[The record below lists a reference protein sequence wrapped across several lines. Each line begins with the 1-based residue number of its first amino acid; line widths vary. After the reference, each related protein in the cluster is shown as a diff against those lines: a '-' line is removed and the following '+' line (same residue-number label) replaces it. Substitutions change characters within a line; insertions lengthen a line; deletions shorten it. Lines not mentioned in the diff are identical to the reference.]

1 MHDAAP
7 SLGAALAADVARH
20 ATRCRDPLI
29 RLWHPLPTSMLSPQ
43 ERTRRKVW
51 LGVVGSVSRLR
62 STSWPTG

>member
-20 ATRCRDPLI
+20 ANRCWDPLI